1 VISRA
6 VVLGALTMLLAGTTL
21 GASAGSAAR
30 AEPGGAR
37 VIDRTYRCAVFFR
50 GGTYLL
56 DSRAHAGTRV
66 GAGWARLP
74 YAGIR
79 SGVFSSEAGN
89 LVAWVTSGK
98 PTPTSMIDQDYDAFP
113 VRTYGTLGIRREA
126 CREVATRIPLSS
138 AGLRGGPAP
147 PLGDRYQCFS
157 PRQVLVRVR
166 AVFATPA
173 VLRRGQAFLATHV
186 PVREAKLA
194 ARTLTGKPLVYADVV
209 ESGKARLF
217 AARGCSVG

>member
-1 VISRA
+1 MLVRA
-6 VVLGALTMLLAGTTL
+6 VVASVATAGLVCAALLT
-21 GASAGSAAR
+21 GSAAR
-30 AEPGGAR
+30 AEPGAAG

-56 DSRAHAGTRV
+56 DSRAHAGSRV
-66 GAGWARLP
+66 DAGWARLP

-79 SGVFSSEAGN
+79 SGVFSGEAGN

-98 PTPTSMIDQDYDAFP
+98 PTPSSMIDQDYDAFP
-113 VRTYGTLGIRREA
+113 VKTYGTVGIRREG

-147 PLGDRYQCFS
+147 PLGDSYECYA

-166 AVFATPA
+166 AVLAAPA
-173 VLRRGQAFLATHV
+173 VLRRGEDFSTTHV

-194 ARTLTGKPLVYADVV
+194 ARTLAGKALVYADVV

-217 AARGCSVG
+217 AARGCTVG